1 MNNDEN
7 ILKELKELA
16 KEANK
21 RINALEKFTGY
32 RSSFA
37 VKELFDYI
45 DNSKVQGVGTKVKK
59 VRSDEYLS
67 KTQQIAIIKALKNF
81 LSNEA
86 STVKGAKKIQKEYSQ
101 KSGRSITPRGASIL
115 YNAFKGFRYYQDKYN
130 LSSDF
135 WQDIAPYAKEG
146 TKENWLETFYDYILV
161 EVDTEVK
168 RDAEIL
174 YRKLSR

>member
-1 MNNDEN
+1 MSNDEN

-45 DNSKVQGVGTKVKK
+45 DNSKIQGVGTKVKK

-67 KTQQIAIIKALKNF
+67 KTQQVAIIKALKNF

-86 STVKGAKKIQKEYSQ
+86 STVKGAKKIQKEYSK
-101 KSGRSITPRGASIL
+101 KSGRTITPRGASIM
-115 YNAFKGFRYYQDKYN
+115 YNAFKNWQYYQDKYN

-135 WQDIAPYAKEG
+135 WQDIAPYAKET
-146 TKENWLETFYDYILV
+146 TKENWLEIFYDYILV
-161 EVDTEVK
+161 EVDSEVK

-174 YRKLSR
+174 YRELSR